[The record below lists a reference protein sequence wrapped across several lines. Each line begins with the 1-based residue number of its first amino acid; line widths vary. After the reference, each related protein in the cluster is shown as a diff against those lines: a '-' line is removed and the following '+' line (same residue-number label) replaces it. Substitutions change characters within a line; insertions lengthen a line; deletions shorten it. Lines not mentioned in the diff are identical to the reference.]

1 MAVSHGRSTWSLGAR
16 VDPALVTLVGVV
28 LVAALLLAPMLLA
41 RRRAPQE
48 RGLTPLFQTSCS
60 GSFGRLGGANYPAF
74 RLRVYTDFLVIALFT
89 PHVIP
94 FDRLAR
100 VEVRGS
106 SLLGRRLYLE
116 IERGGTYQLSVRNPE
131 DVAR

>member
-1 MAVSHGRSTWSLGAR
+1 
-16 VDPALVTLVGVV
+16 VDPAVVTIVGVV
-28 LVAALLLAPMLLA
+28 LVAALLISPMVLA

-48 RGLTPLFQTSCS
+48 RELTPLFQTSCS
-60 GSFGRLGGANYPAF
+60 GTFGRFGGANYPTF
-74 RLRVYTDFLVIALFT
+74 RLRVYTDFLVIAHFA

-94 FDRLAR
+94 FNRLAR

-106 SLLGRRLYLE
+106 ALLGQRLYLE

-131 DVAR
+131 DVARLLRRT